1 MGLKGVLIVCE
12 LIEEELAPVTL
23 QLLGMGRK
31 LADELQQDLGA
42 ILLGENLTNVSQTVI
57 ANGADQVYILED
69 SGFRDYS
76 PFTFSQALRAA
87 VDTIQPEILIFG
99 QTTLGGD
106 IAAWL
111 AGNLKTSLNTNCIDL
126 SIDPESRCL
135 LQTRPILSGNARAT
149 TLGMPG
155 SIQIATLKLRATPDA
170 VCDTTRQGK
179 VISLEVGTLADQNGV
194 TLRQTVKDEI
204 REGITLDEAKVI
216 IAGGL
221 GVGSKEGFVLLEELA
236 AALQG
241 ALGSS
246 LPPVNAGTVPANYHI
261 GQTGKIVSPELY
273 IAVGISGQPQH
284 LAGCDGSGTIVAIN
298 RDPQANIFK
307 AARYG
312 VVGDFSKI
320 VPAFTRR
327 CRELL
332 SR

>member
-1 MGLKGVLIVCE
+1 MRLNGVLIVCE
-12 LIEEELAPVTL
+12 LIEDKLAPVTL

-42 ILLGENLTNVSQTVI
+42 ILLGDDLTEASQAVI
-57 ANGADQVYILED
+57 ANGADQVYTLEG
-69 SGFRDYS
+69 SAFRYYNS
-76 PFTFSQALRAA
+76 FAFSQALLTA
-87 VDTIQPEILIFG
+87 VHTIQPEILIFG

-106 IAAWL
+106 VAPWL
-111 AGNLKTSLNTNCIDL
+111 AGKLGTTLNTNCIDL

-149 TLGMPG
+149 TLGISG
-155 SIQIATLKLRATPDA
+155 SIQIASLKLRATPDA
-170 VCDTTRQGK
+170 VCDMTRQGK
-179 VISLEVGTLADQNGV
+179 VISLEIGDVVDQNGV
-194 TLRQTVKDEI
+194 TLRERIKDEV

-216 IAGGL
+216 IAGGR
-221 GVGSKEGFVLLEELA
+221 GVGGKEGFAVLGELA

-312 VVGDFSKI
+312 VVGDFSKV

-327 CRELL
+327 
-332 SR
+332 